1 MSPRALYLTGTFT
14 WFSAFGIQ
22 GVLFAW
28 LVTMVLDQ
36 SAAMVGFA
44 QMALL
49 LPGTLLMLFGGAV
62 SDVLGPKRVVVSAQ
76 FFALVPL
83 LFLIYVLSSDTLSY
97 QAMLIYGV
105 LMGIAQA
112 FVTPSRD
119 GMLNMVA
126 GSRLQ
131 RTVVFATMMQFGGQI
146 VGFILAGFADR
157 FGAVPIVIAQCVLL
171 SAGAFA
177 YSRVPISYQ
186 PPARQKSF
194 VRSMGHSIA
203 DGARTV
209 IGNSSMVAVMVQ
221 NVAMAMFFMSSYLVC
236 LPILIREVF
245 DGSAQDLA
253 WINMANSAGLVLTAA
268 LLLPYG
274 DVKRPGRTL
283 LLNHGIGSLTLA
295 AGALS
300 GSFVWLAVFI
310 FAWGINGGFAIAMSR
325 SIMQQLAP
333 THQVSRVMSFYNL
346 SFMGAGPIGMLLGGF
361 LAARYGPASAIIIS
375 CALMIAV
382 NLSTIVWS
390 PLWRLNLDDAAP
402 ARQAD

>member
-1 MSPRALYLTGTFT
+1 MSPRAKYLTGTFT
-14 WFSAFGIQ
+14 WFAAFGIQ

-76 FFALVPL
+76 CFALVPL
-83 LFLIYVLSSDTLSY
+83 LFLIYVLTSDTLSY
-97 QAMLIYGV
+97 NAMLIYGV

-119 GMLNMVA
+119 GMLNAVA
-126 GSRLQ
+126 GNRLQ

-157 FGAVPIVIAQCVLL
+157 FGPVPIVIAQCALL
-171 SAGAFA
+171 SAGALA
-177 YSRVPISYQ
+177 YSRVPISYEPQ
-186 PPARQKSF
+186 SRQHSF
-194 VRSMGHSIA
+194 IRSMGRSIA

-209 IGNSSMVAVMVQ
+209 IGNKSMVAVMVQ
-221 NVAMAMFFMSSYLVC
+221 NVAMAMFFMSSYLVG

-245 DGSAQDLA
+245 DGSAQDLS

-283 LLNHGIGSLTLA
+283 LLNHGIGALTLA

-310 FAWGINGGFAIAMSR
+310 FAWGLNGGFAIAMSR

-361 LAARYGPASAIIIS
+361 LAARYGPAQAIIIS
-375 CALMIAV
+375 CGLMLIV
-382 NLSTIVWS
+382 NLSTTVWS
-390 PLWRLNLDDAAP
+390 PLWRLSLDDSAP
-402 ARQAD
+402 LQPSD

>member
-62 SDVLGPKRVVVSAQ
+62 SDVLGPKRVVISAQ

-97 QAMLIYGV
+97 SAMLIYGV
-105 LMGIAQA
+105 LMGVAQA

-126 GSRLQ
+126 GRRLQ

-177 YSRVPISYQ
+177 YSRVPVSYQ
-186 PPARQKSF
+186 PPAREHSF
-194 VRSMGHSIA
+194 VRSMGRSIA
-203 DGARTV
+203 AGARTV

-221 NVAMAMFFMSSYLVC
+221 NVAMAMFFMSSYLVG

-245 DGSAQDLA
+245 DGSAQDLS

-283 LLNHGIGSLTLA
+283 LLNHGIGALTLA

-300 GSFVWLAVFI
+300 DSFVWLAVFI

-333 THQVSRVMSFYNL
+333 TDQVSRVMSFYNL

-361 LAARYGPASAIIIS
+361 LAAQYGPANAIVIS
-375 CALMIAV
+375 CALMLGV
-382 NLSTIVWS
+382 NLSTIAWS
-390 PLWRLNLDDAAP
+390 PLWRLNLDEAAP
-402 ARQAD
+402 ARDPD